1 MNKLIVLVGLP
12 ASGKSTYATMCAEIE
27 NTIVLSSDKLRKE
40 LLGDESCQTNN
51 QLVFDTLYRRAK
63 QYLIDGYNVIIDA
76 TNINMKDRKRTL
88 SNFQGLDIERVAIVL
103 ATPIEVCY
111 ERDLKRERTVGKDV
125 IDKFVQRFEIPME
138 YEGFDSVVIVE
149 SSIEL
154 RYNLNDLKVKMN
166 VTEQFNPHHKY
177 TIGIHCNK
185 CYHEL
190 FNRTTDVVLQ
200 SAGLW
205 HDIGKLYTK
214 TLDEDGIAHY
224 YSHHNV
230 GAYILLC
237 ADWWGESVSREI
249 IFYVN
254 FHMNPFFWK
263 EEKTHEKYKKLF
275 GEKRYNNLML
285 LNHCDKI
292 ASGTQ
297 GEEDGKTN

>member
-12 ASGKSTYATMCAEIE
+12 ASGKSTYANTLAQIP

-51 QLVFDTLYRRAK
+51 QLVFDTLYSRAK
-63 QYLIDGYNVIIDA
+63 QYLIDGYNVVIDA

-88 SNFQGLDIERVAIVL
+88 THFQSLNIERIALVF

-111 ERDLKRERTVGKDV
+111 ARDEKRERTVGKDV

-138 YEGFDSVVIVE
+138 YEGFNKIEIIE
-149 SSIEL
+149 SNETKYN
-154 RYNLNDLKVKMN
+154 RYEIKALMN

-200 SAGLW
+200 TAGLW

-214 TLDEDGIAHY
+214 TFDEDGIAHY

-237 ADWWGESVSREI
+237 SNWFGEGISREV

-297 GEEDGKTN
+297 GEENGKTN

>member
-12 ASGKSTYATMCAEIE
+12 ASGKSTYANTLAQIP

-51 QLVFDTLYRRAK
+51 QLVFDTLYSRAK
-63 QYLIDGYNVIIDA
+63 QYLIDGYNVVIDA

-88 SNFQGLDIERVAIVL
+88 THFQSLNIERIALVF

-111 ERDLKRERTVGKDV
+111 ARDEKRERTVGKDV

-138 YEGFDSVVIVE
+138 YEGFDKIEIIE
-149 SSIEL
+149 SNETKYN
-154 RYNLNDLKVKMN
+154 RYEIKALMN

-200 SAGLW
+200 TAGLW

-214 TLDEDGIAHY
+214 TFDEDGIAHY

-237 ADWWGESVSREI
+237 SDWLDESLNREI

-254 FHMNPFFWK
+254 YHMNPFFWK

-297 GEEDGKTN
+297 GEENGKTN

>member
-12 ASGKSTYATMCAEIE
+12 ASGKSTYARMCAKID
-27 NTIVLSSDKLRKE
+27 NSVVLSSDELRKE
-40 LLGDESCQTNN
+40 LLGDETCQENN

-63 QYLIDGYNVIIDA
+63 QYLIDGRSVIIDA
-76 TNINMKDRKRTL
+76 TNINMKDRRRTL
-88 SNFQGLDIERVAIVL
+88 SHFEGLQIERIAIVL
-103 ATPIEVCY
+103 ATPIEICY
-111 ERDLKRERTVGKDV
+111 TRDIERERTVGKDV

-138 YEGFDSVVIVE
+138 YEGFNAVVMVE
-149 SSIEL
+149 PNIAL
-154 RYNLNDLKVKMN
+154 YNLDKIETMMDLS
-166 VTEQFNPHHKY
+166 QQDNPHHKY
-177 TIGIHCNK
+177 TIGLHCKK

-200 SAGLW
+200 TAGLW

-214 TLDEDGIAHY
+214 TFDENGVAHY

-230 GAYILLC
+230 GAYMLLC
-237 ADWWGESVSREI
+237 SNMLEDSITKREI

-285 LNHCDKI
+285 LNYCDKI

-297 GEEDGKTN
+297 GEEDGKR

>member
-12 ASGKSTYATMCAEIE
+12 ASGKSTYADMLAKFPK
-27 NTIVLSSDKLRKE
+27 TIVLSSDKLRKE
-40 LLGDESCQTNN
+40 LLGDETCQTNN

-63 QYLIDGYNVIIDA
+63 LYLIDGYNVVIDA

-88 SNFQGLDIERVAIVL
+88 SYFEKLDIERVAIVF

-111 ERDLKRERTVGKDV
+111 VRDERRERTVGKDV

-138 YEGFDSVVIVE
+138 YEGFDEITIIE
-149 SSIEL
+149 SDEP
-154 RYNLNDLKVKMN
+154 RYNLNQIKAIMDI
-166 VTEQFNPHHKY
+166 TEQFNPHHKFP
-177 TIGIHCNK
+177 IGIHCNK

-190 FNRTTDVVLQ
+190 FNRTTDVNLQ
-200 SAGLW
+200 CAGLW

-237 ADWWGESVSREI
+237 ADWWGESISREI

-285 LNHCDKI
+285 LNYCDKI

-297 GEEDGKTN
+297 GEEDGKR